1 MNIPDLADEWKYC
14 LGRQKTGGKKTE
26 VLRCL
31 LLSKPPYVFMPIA
44 RFEASRSHRLN
55 QVAPPNHFFGL
66 RYRVFSC
73 IEWTHTELFLA
84 LTRAAAVVSP
94 SLGFTKSSPRRGSLP

>member
-1 MNIPDLADEWKYC
+1 METLSWK
-14 LGRQKTGGKKTE
+14 RKKRDKKTE
-26 VLRCL
+26 VLRYL

-44 RFEASRSHRLN
+44 RIKADRSHRLN
-55 QVAPPNHFFGL
+55 QVAPPNQFFGP

-84 LTRAAAVVSP
+84 LT
-94 SLGFTKSSPRRGSLP
+94 